1 MRKLVTALCA
11 LVFLSSCD
19 DELKLVSRDF
29 SVTLKS
35 IDGNT
40 AVVGKPIN
48 CTLTISDLDPDNG
61 DQILTRFEVRDGDGV
76 ILVDNNEYSP
86 GETFE
91 YDFKA
96 NNRLDFDFIP
106 ATEGEAYIVMGV
118 ASELVT
124 RSDSIKLKV
133 SSPEINIRFQNVPDL
148 MLVSE
153 EAEFYLQLDTELYGV
168 KASARFVKG
177 SGRVYISGYDATRGE
192 GVALEK
198 NNLVTFRPDATGQAV
213 IEFTVSSR
221 YGLPVKE
228 NVTIQVNRKY
238 SINSLVYWVTYV
250 HNVVYSFYR
259 SMIYCY
265 INSTQR
271 CAGSIVIDII
281 PTNGADKRK
290 FFPFAPYFPVTNV
303 IKRYFY
309 PYFPAIIGIKGYS
322 FPYFPYLSGIM
333 KIKTALYSLF
343 SRLDW
348 HKTVVFPCLGEI
360 YEGIRSLSWEIP
372 VT

>member
-1 MRKLVTALCA
+1 M
-11 LVFLSSCD
+11 VFLSSCD

-192 GVALEK
+192 G
-198 NNLVTFRPDATGQAV
+198 RGTGKKQPGDVPAGCD
-213 IEFTVSSR
+213 R
-221 YGLPVKE
+221 AGGD
-228 NVTIQVNRKY
+228 R
-238 SINSLVYWVTYV
+238 VYR
-250 HNVVYSFYR
+250 FKPLR
-259 SMIYCY
+259 SASERECNDTSKSM
-265 INSTQR
+265 
-271 CAGSIVIDII
+271 
-281 PTNGADKRK
+281 
-290 FFPFAPYFPVTNV
+290 
-303 IKRYFY
+303 
-309 PYFPAIIGIKGYS
+309 
-322 FPYFPYLSGIM
+322 
-333 KIKTALYSLF
+333 
-343 SRLDW
+343 RL
-348 HKTVVFPCLGEI
+348 
-360 YEGIRSLSWEIP
+360 
-372 VT
+372 

>member
-106 ATEGEAYIVMGV
+106 ATEGEAGRNVTRLFFSSATPSPLV
-118 ASELVT
+118 ASY
-124 RSDSIKLKV
+124 
-133 SSPEINIRFQNVPDL
+133 PEIYTRPLPFTNL
-148 MLVSE
+148 
-153 EAEFYLQLDTELYGV
+153 A
-168 KASARFVKG
+168 
-177 SGRVYISGYDATRGE
+177 DA
-192 GVALEK
+192 
-198 NNLVTFRPDATGQAV
+198 
-213 IEFTVSSR
+213 FT
-221 YGLPVKE
+221 P
-228 NVTIQVNRKY
+228 
-238 SINSLVYWVTYV
+238 
-250 HNVVYSFYR
+250 
-259 SMIYCY
+259 
-265 INSTQR
+265 
-271 CAGSIVIDII
+271 
-281 PTNGADKRK
+281 
-290 FFPFAPYFPVTNV
+290 
-303 IKRYFY
+303 
-309 PYFPAIIGIKGYS
+309 
-322 FPYFPYLSGIM
+322 
-333 KIKTALYSLF
+333 
-343 SRLDW
+343 
-348 HKTVVFPCLGEI
+348 
-360 YEGIRSLSWEIP
+360 
-372 VT
+372 

>member
-1 MRKLVTALCA
+1 MLFR
-11 LVFLSSCD
+11 S
-19 DELKLVSRDF
+19 
-29 SVTLKS
+29 
-35 IDGNT
+35 
-40 AVVGKPIN
+40 
-48 CTLTISDLDPDNG
+48 LTISDLDPDNG

-133 SSPEINIRFQNVPDL
+133 SSPEINIRFRNVPDL

-228 NVTIQVNRKY
+228 NVTIQVN
-238 SINSLVYWVTYV
+238 
-250 HNVVYSFYR
+250 
-259 SMIYCY
+259 
-265 INSTQR
+265 Q
-271 CAGSIVIDII
+271 
-281 PTNGADKRK
+281 
-290 FFPFAPYFPVTNV
+290 
-303 IKRYFY
+303 
-309 PYFPAIIGIKGYS
+309 
-322 FPYFPYLSGIM
+322 
-333 KIKTALYSLF
+333 
-343 SRLDW
+343 
-348 HKTVVFPCLGEI
+348 
-360 YEGIRSLSWEIP
+360 
-372 VT
+372 

>member
-1 MRKLVTALCA
+1 MR
-11 LVFLSSCD
+11 S
-19 DELKLVSRDF
+19 
-29 SVTLKS
+29 
-35 IDGNT
+35 G
-40 AVVGKPIN
+40 
-48 CTLTISDLDPDNG
+48 
-61 DQILTRFEVRDGDGV
+61 DGDGV

-198 NNLVTFRPDATGQAV
+198 KQPGDVPAGYDRAGGD
-213 IEFTVSSR
+213 R
-221 YGLPVKE
+221 
-228 NVTIQVNRKY
+228 
-238 SINSLVYWVTYV
+238 VYR
-250 HNVVYSFYR
+250 FKPLR
-259 SMIYCY
+259 SASERECNDTSKSM
-265 INSTQR
+265 
-271 CAGSIVIDII
+271 
-281 PTNGADKRK
+281 
-290 FFPFAPYFPVTNV
+290 
-303 IKRYFY
+303 
-309 PYFPAIIGIKGYS
+309 
-322 FPYFPYLSGIM
+322 
-333 KIKTALYSLF
+333 
-343 SRLDW
+343 RL
-348 HKTVVFPCLGEI
+348 
-360 YEGIRSLSWEIP
+360 
-372 VT
+372 

>member
-1 MRKLVTALCA
+1 MRFGLFVVLRRRTETCQPG
-11 LVFLSSCD
+11 
-19 DELKLVSRDF
+19 F

-198 NNLVTFRPDATGQAV
+198 KPGDVPAGCDRAGGD
-213 IEFTVSSR
+213 R
-221 YGLPVKE
+221 
-228 NVTIQVNRKY
+228 
-238 SINSLVYWVTYV
+238 VYR
-250 HNVVYSFYR
+250 FKPLR
-259 SMIYCY
+259 SASERECNDTSKSM
-265 INSTQR
+265 
-271 CAGSIVIDII
+271 
-281 PTNGADKRK
+281 
-290 FFPFAPYFPVTNV
+290 
-303 IKRYFY
+303 
-309 PYFPAIIGIKGYS
+309 
-322 FPYFPYLSGIM
+322 
-333 KIKTALYSLF
+333 
-343 SRLDW
+343 RL
-348 HKTVVFPCLGEI
+348 
-360 YEGIRSLSWEIP
+360 
-372 VT
+372 

>member
-96 NNRLDFDFIP
+96 NNRLDFDLIP

-124 RSDSIKLKV
+124 RSDSVKLKV

-148 MLVSE
+148 MKVSE
-153 EAEFYLQLDTELYGV
+153 EAEFYLQRDTELYGV

-228 NVTIQVNRKY
+228 NVTIQVN
-238 SINSLVYWVTYV
+238 
-250 HNVVYSFYR
+250 
-259 SMIYCY
+259 
-265 INSTQR
+265 Q
-271 CAGSIVIDII
+271 
-281 PTNGADKRK
+281 
-290 FFPFAPYFPVTNV
+290 
-303 IKRYFY
+303 
-309 PYFPAIIGIKGYS
+309 
-322 FPYFPYLSGIM
+322 
-333 KIKTALYSLF
+333 
-343 SRLDW
+343 
-348 HKTVVFPCLGEI
+348 
-360 YEGIRSLSWEIP
+360 
-372 VT
+372 

>member
-1 MRKLVTALCA
+1 M
-11 LVFLSSCD
+11 SSCD

-168 KASARFVKG
+168 KASARFVKEAAG
-177 SGRVYISGYDATRGE
+177 CIFPGMMRQGAR
-192 GVALEK
+192 AWHWK

-228 NVTIQVNRKY
+228 NVTIQVN
-238 SINSLVYWVTYV
+238 
-250 HNVVYSFYR
+250 
-259 SMIYCY
+259 
-265 INSTQR
+265 Q
-271 CAGSIVIDII
+271 
-281 PTNGADKRK
+281 
-290 FFPFAPYFPVTNV
+290 
-303 IKRYFY
+303 
-309 PYFPAIIGIKGYS
+309 
-322 FPYFPYLSGIM
+322 
-333 KIKTALYSLF
+333 
-343 SRLDW
+343 
-348 HKTVVFPCLGEI
+348 
-360 YEGIRSLSWEIP
+360 
-372 VT
+372 

>member
-35 IDGNT
+35 IDVGT
-40 AVVGKPIN
+40 AVVGKPVN

-106 ATEGEAYIVMGV
+106 A
-118 ASELVT
+118 SELVT

-133 SSPEINIRFQNVPDL
+133 SSPEINIRFRNVPDL

-228 NVTIQVNRKY
+228 NVTIQVN
-238 SINSLVYWVTYV
+238 
-250 HNVVYSFYR
+250 
-259 SMIYCY
+259 
-265 INSTQR
+265 Q
-271 CAGSIVIDII
+271 
-281 PTNGADKRK
+281 
-290 FFPFAPYFPVTNV
+290 
-303 IKRYFY
+303 
-309 PYFPAIIGIKGYS
+309 
-322 FPYFPYLSGIM
+322 
-333 KIKTALYSLF
+333 
-343 SRLDW
+343 
-348 HKTVVFPCLGEI
+348 
-360 YEGIRSLSWEIP
+360 
-372 VT
+372 

>member
-1 MRKLVTALCA
+1 M
-11 LVFLSSCD
+11 VFLSSCD

-177 SGRVYISGYDATRGE
+177 SGRVYISGYDAKGRGR
-192 GVALEK
+192 G
-198 NNLVTFRPDATGQAV
+198 TGKKQPGDVPAGCD
-213 IEFTVSSR
+213 R
-221 YGLPVKE
+221 AGGD
-228 NVTIQVNRKY
+228 R
-238 SINSLVYWVTYV
+238 VYR
-250 HNVVYSFYR
+250 FKPLR
-259 SMIYCY
+259 SASERECNDTSKSM
-265 INSTQR
+265 
-271 CAGSIVIDII
+271 
-281 PTNGADKRK
+281 
-290 FFPFAPYFPVTNV
+290 
-303 IKRYFY
+303 
-309 PYFPAIIGIKGYS
+309 
-322 FPYFPYLSGIM
+322 
-333 KIKTALYSLF
+333 
-343 SRLDW
+343 RL
-348 HKTVVFPCLGEI
+348 
-360 YEGIRSLSWEIP
+360 
-372 VT
+372 

>member
-1 MRKLVTALCA
+1 M
-11 LVFLSSCD
+11 VFLSSCD

-35 IDGNT
+35 IDVGT
-40 AVVGKPIN
+40 AVVGKPVN

-148 MLVSE
+148 MLVVDGE
-153 EAEFYLQLDTELYGV
+153 DGV
-168 KASARFVKG
+168 VNEPMQWVVT
-177 SGRVYISGYDATRGE
+177 VYKNGKEI
-192 GVALEK
+192 EK
-198 NNLVTFRPDATGQAV
+198 
-213 IEFTVSSR
+213 
-221 YGLPVKE
+221 K
-228 NVTIQVNRKY
+228 
-238 SINSLVYWVTYV
+238 SLV
-250 HNVVYSFYR
+250 FR
-259 SMIYCY
+259 DGKEI
-265 INSTQR
+265 ST
-271 CAGSIVIDII
+271 DDL
-281 PTNGADKRK
+281 N
-290 FFPFAPYFPVTNV
+290 
-303 IKRYFY
+303 
-309 PYFPAIIGIKGYS
+309 
-322 FPYFPYLSGIM
+322 
-333 KIKTALYSLF
+333 LY
-343 SRLDW
+343 
-348 HKTVVFPCLGEI
+348 
-360 YEGIRSLSWEIP
+360 YN
-372 VT
+372 

>member
-35 IDGNT
+35 IDVGT
-40 AVVGKPIN
+40 AVVGKPVN

-76 ILVDNNEYSP
+76 FLVDNNEYSP

-133 SSPEINIRFQNVPDL
+133 SSPEINIRFRNVPDL

-153 EAEFYLQLDTELYGV
+153 EAEFYLQLDTELYRV

-228 NVTIQVNRKY
+228 NVTIQVN
-238 SINSLVYWVTYV
+238 
-250 HNVVYSFYR
+250 
-259 SMIYCY
+259 
-265 INSTQR
+265 Q
-271 CAGSIVIDII
+271 
-281 PTNGADKRK
+281 
-290 FFPFAPYFPVTNV
+290 
-303 IKRYFY
+303 
-309 PYFPAIIGIKGYS
+309 
-322 FPYFPYLSGIM
+322 
-333 KIKTALYSLF
+333 
-343 SRLDW
+343 
-348 HKTVVFPCLGEI
+348 
-360 YEGIRSLSWEIP
+360 
-372 VT
+372 